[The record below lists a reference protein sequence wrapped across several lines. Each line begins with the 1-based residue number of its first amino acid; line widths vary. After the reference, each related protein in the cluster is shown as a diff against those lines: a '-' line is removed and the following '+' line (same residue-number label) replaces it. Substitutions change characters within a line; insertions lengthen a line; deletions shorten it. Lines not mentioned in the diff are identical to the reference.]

1 MELRLLAGID
11 AQPARPHRRESCAT
25 RRQLA
30 TAATGGPLR
39 LNTRDA
45 QIVHCGAL
53 VCRSLWSRALR
64 ARLSRSDG
72 GACEAARVNSSALVV
87 VSAVFLGYAA
97 ISRRL
102 HETSLTA
109 PIVFVGAGLL
119 FGPHALGWLDVT
131 LNEHG
136 VSVLAEATLA
146 VVLFTDASRI
156 DLRALRREYSV
167 PARLLGIGLPLTIA
181 AGSIAG
187 AFMFSDVTWAEAV
200 VLAIVLAPTDAAL
213 GQSVVTE
220 DALPSRIRQGL
231 NIESGL
237 NDGLCVPLL
246 TIAIA
251 LAETEAHA
259 TTAADAVRLVV
270 EAIGWGIV
278 GGVVAGGL
286 AAYVLRSARAHGWME
301 GHWAQVVPVVGAAGS
316 FGIADVSGGSG
327 FIAAFVGGVVFGI
340 VASQSSSPAFAEE
353 LGGVLNGLTL
363 IVFGAAVLGA
373 LWSDIGATDL
383 AYAVVSLTVVRMIP
397 VAIAMLGSPS
407 AVPDRPVR
415 GLVRTAWA
423 GLNRVRRRCGRGLR
437 AAAHIGARRRA
448 DHDHRLEC
456 RRSRRHGCTS
466 GTPLRRLA

>member
-1 MELRLLAGID
+1 M
-11 AQPARPHRRESCAT
+11 
-25 RRQLA
+25 
-30 TAATGGPLR
+30 GPLR
-39 LNTRDA
+39 LNTRVSA
-45 QIVHCGAL
+45 
-53 VCRSLWSRALR
+53 
-64 ARLSRSDG
+64 DG
-72 GACEAARVNSSALVV
+72 TAGPREAARVNSSALVV

-102 HETSLTA
+102 HGTSLTA

-131 LNEHG
+131 LNQHG

-181 AGSIAG
+181 AGSLAG
-187 AFMFSDVTWAEAV
+187 AFMLPDVTWAEAV

-213 GQSVVTE
+213 GQSVVTD

-327 FIAAFVGGVVFGI
+327 FIAAFVGGAVFGI
-340 VASQSSSPAFAEE
+340 VANQTSSPAFAEE

-383 AYAVVSLTVVRMIP
+383 AYAVVSLTAVRMIP
-397 VAIAMLGSPS
+397 VAIAMLGSRARFPT
-407 AVPDRPVR
+407 VLFVGWFGPR
-415 GLVRTAWA
+415 GLASIVFGVVVVEASGLPHTSDLVVALTTTIALSVVAHGVTAAPLVHRYVAW
-423 GLNRVRRRCGRGLR
+423 
-437 AAAHIGARRRA
+437 HDARKPPMESAPTPAQRW
-448 DHDHRLEC
+448 
-456 RRSRRHGCTS
+456 RHTAIHS
-466 GTPLRRLA
+466 S